1 MKNKAFKMLLCLL
14 SAVLIFCTAVTS
26 VIAEDKSVDEVQS
39 IINGII
45 EYKFEENDCDN
56 IQSLIDNAFCE
67 SAGDVEW
74 YIIAL
79 SQYGEYDYS
88 KYEAALIKYLD
99 ENDIKSASTRLKYSL
114 ALIAI
119 DSNSEY
125 ITDLLN
131 ASIGE
136 QGIMSWVYG
145 LHILNNGYKANEY
158 RSDDVIDKILSLQ
171 LQDGGWALNGE
182 YGDVDVTA
190 MTVQALAE
198 NLEREDVKTAVGNAI
213 AFLASKQNAEGEFS
227 SYGVCNP
234 ESASQVIVALSALD
248 IDCATDPRFIKNGI
262 NLFDVVSKYRTEN
275 GGYSHISGGKVN
287 ENATSQALYSMIAYK
302 RMQEGKSAFYIF
314 DRQQNEEAHASSTES
329 STIVSEEPNDNINQS
344 ENNET
349 SNYKLYIIIA
359 IVLFSLIVLAIMVIN
374 KRFNKKNVVLLA
386 VISVAVILL
395 VVFVDFQSTDEHYE
409 NNSEA
414 NNSDAY
420 VSITIRCD
428 SVIGK
433 AEHIPPDGIILNTVK
448 ISIAENATVYDVL
461 LDATSKNQIHLET
474 NGANS
479 NVYIEGI
486 ANIYEFEYGDLSGWI
501 YRVNG
506 EQPSVSCGE
515 CELKAGDCIEWIY
528 SLELGKELS

>member
-1 MKNKAFKMLLCLL
+1 M
-14 SAVLIFCTAVTS
+14 
-26 VIAEDKSVDEVQS
+26 
-39 IINGII
+39 
-45 EYKFEENDCDN
+45 
-56 IQSLIDNAFCE
+56 
-67 SAGDVEW
+67 
-74 YIIAL
+74 
-79 SQYGEYDYS
+79 
-88 KYEAALIKYLD
+88 
-99 ENDIKSASTRLKYSL
+99 
-114 ALIAI
+114 
-119 DSNSEY
+119 
-125 ITDLLN
+125 
-131 ASIGE
+131 
-136 QGIMSWVYG
+136 
-145 LHILNNGYKANEY
+145 
-158 RSDDVIDKILSLQ
+158 
-171 LQDGGWALNGE
+171 QDGGWALNGE

-227 SYGVCNP
+227 SYGVFNP

-287 ENATSQALYSMIAYK
+287 ENANSQALYSMIAYK

-314 DRQQNEEAHASSTES
+314 DRQQNEEAHSSSTES
-329 STIVSEEPNDNINQS
+329 STIVSEEPNDNVNQS

-501 YRVNG
+501 YKVNG